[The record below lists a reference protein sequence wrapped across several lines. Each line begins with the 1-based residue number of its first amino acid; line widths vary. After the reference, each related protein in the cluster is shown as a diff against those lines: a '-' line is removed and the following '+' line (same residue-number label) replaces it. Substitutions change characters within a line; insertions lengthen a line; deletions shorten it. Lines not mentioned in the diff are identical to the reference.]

1 MDYQHYLFLLLSST
15 QWTIQWLGDLPS
27 FTRPRASFNIPA
39 TLATSWS
46 ACRFSSRTREPVM
59 GYQWSVRFCSM
70 ENGPCIDDYLDHYRL
85 DYYNN
90 ILIFDDRK
98 WCLHHHFLKIH
109 HLLMTFFPMDMCAP
123 WSLNSG
129 KTHHSNQPQFSLKS
143 MVNLWGPRWQVVVFD
158 YESSSVQKNPLVNV
172 YTTMEKH
179 HF

>member
-90 ILIFDDRK
+90 ILIFDDRT
-98 WCLHHHFLKIH
+98 WCFTSPFLKDTPSTN
-109 HLLMTFFPMDMCAP
+109 LTCFSMDMCAP
-123 WSLNSG
+123 WSVV
-129 KTHHSNQPQFSLKS
+129 KPTINQPQFSRKS
-143 MVNLWGPRWQVVVFD
+143 IGNSEIGFIYVAPWR
-158 YESSSVQKNPLVNV
+158 
-172 YTTMEKH
+172 T
-179 HF
+179 